1 MAGKANYLM
10 IASMDVDPQHEAI
23 FNEVYDKEHIPNL
36 SKVPGVL
43 GVIRCKRETLTMNI
57 GGERKTI
64 EIPGEPAYTAIYELE
79 SPDVLT
85 SPAWDKAIE
94 EGRWPK
100 EVRPHTKNR
109 RHVLLRITDS
119 KSS

>member
-1 MAGKANYLM
+1 MSGKAKYLM

-23 FNEVYDKEHIPNL
+23 FNEVYDKEHVPNL

-43 GVIRCKRETLTMNI
+43 GVTRYKRGELTMNI

-64 EIPGEPAYTAIYELE
+64 EIPNEPVYTAIYELE

-85 SPAWDKAIE
+85 SAAWDKAVE
-94 EGRWPK
+94 EGRWPAQ
-100 EVRPHTKNR
+100 VRPYTKNR
-109 RHVLLRITDS
+109 RHVLLKVMD
-119 KSS
+119 